1 MTENDIPPLTD
12 LWVEEIKL
20 LITRQ
25 LKRTISE
32 REISEHYQDFIAQE
46 RSPYLQVLYSDWR
59 NHFKRYI
66 RKRLKET
73 EVKNEKVSTRLQNHV
88 RASGSCL
95 ALEHQ
100 DYKSTFDD

>member
-73 EVKNEKVSTRLQNHV
+73 EVKNEKVTKGFENNI
-88 RASGSCL
+88 RASSST
-95 ALEHQ
+95 LEIG
-100 DYKSTFDD
+100 KNFKPTFDF